1 VEADLEEQFF
11 EEMTVVTDVTSPLR
25 VEEVVRRSYC
35 VPLPLRRHLPNV
47 LLRQIQA
54 EVRRARAVRMTPEG
68 LLLRVAE
75 AEAEARLLLMLQLHL
90 MSPVLELLRA
100 AMARVSQMV

>member
-25 VEEVVRRSYC
+25 VEEVVRRIYC
-35 VPLPLRRHLPNV
+35 IPLPLRRHLPNV

-75 AEAEARLLLMLQLHL
+75 ARLMLMLQLRL
-90 MSPVLELLRA
+90 MPPVLELVRV